1 MLLSV
6 IYVDENWY
14 LNVSTPLWTKANP
27 KTALSMPVLKIPYAL
42 PKHKNRGADHVQILV
57 AFLCRHQVPLSREQS
72 TCSTSSIPQP
82 TILYISWTRDV
93 LVNSPEGSLICSSN
107 IHCIFIFER
116 ESPSNCDASAVLL
129 LSSET
134 VFLIET
140 FQSCRWL
147 KGRS

>member
-6 IYVDENWY
+6 IYVDENCHPNE
-14 LNVSTPLWTKANP
+14 LILLGTKANP
-27 KTALSMPVLKIPYAL
+27 KTALSMPMMKSPICFTKTQERWCWSRADSCGVSL
-42 PKHKNRGADHVQILV
+42 PRSAS
-57 AFLCRHQVPLSREQS
+57 AFARTVNLLNL
-72 TCSTSSIPQP
+72 SIPQP

-107 IHCIFIFER
+107 IHCFFIFER
-116 ESPSNCDASAVLL
+116 DSPSNCDPSAVLP
-129 LSSET
+129 LSSKT